1 MSIMKHYQDVT
12 LAGDIMFINKIPC
25 FVTISRDIKLCTI
38 ARVKDMKNR
47 TLFNAIKQ
55 EISIYQSRGFKIIQ
69 IMMGGQFESF

>member
-12 LAGDIMFINKIPC
+12 LAGDIMFINKIPF
-25 FVTISRDIKLCTI
+25 FVTISRDIKL
-38 ARVKDMKNR
+38 DMKNQ

-69 IMMGGQFESF
+69 ILMDGQYNPFKQT